1 LIKTFVRTALAV
13 CVVALM
19 FPIASA
25 HALSGYLANFETAY
39 SAAKGTRID
48 SCNLCHDAATF
59 PVRNSYGTAYASAG
73 HSFSAALAALD
84 SDGDT
89 FSNGA
94 EITALTFPG
103 DKLDKPAAPD
113 TLAPVVSFTM
123 PAAATSL
130 SVNVLTFSA
139 TDAVGVTGY
148 FLSESAVKPLASA
161 AGWSAPA
168 PKSFTFPAA
177 GSRTLNAWAKDA
189 AGNVSTGVSA
199 STVITLPVVDTQAPQ
214 VTFTLPATAASL
226 TVKVLSFS
234 ATDNFGVT
242 GYLLSE
248 SAVTPLASAAGWSA
262 TAPGSFT
269 FPAAGSRTLNAWAK
283 DAAGNVSTVVSATVV
298 ITISTTDTVAP
309 VVTFTMP
316 ATATS
321 LSVNVLSFSATDNVG
336 VTGYLLN
343 ESFVKPLASAAGWSA
358 TPQSS
363 YTFPAADTNTIY
375 AWAKDAA
382 GNVSTGVYRIV
393 FITLPAPDTLLPV
406 VAFTMPTTATS
417 LTVNVLSFS
426 ATDNVRVTGYLL
438 NESAIKPLAAAAG
451 WSATPPTRFTFPAYG
466 TRTLSAWAKDAAGN
480 VSARVFRTTV
490 ITLPKPEAVLP
501 VVTFT
506 MPTTATSLTV
516 KVLSFSATD
525 NVGVTGYLLNES
537 AIKPLASAAGWSAT
551 PQSSYTFPAAGTRY
565 LSAWA
570 KDAAGNVSTRVF
582 RTIVITLPKPEAVL
596 PVVTFTMPTTATSLT
611 VKVLSFSATDNVRVT
626 GYLLNESAIKPLAS
640 AAGWSATPQSSYTFP
655 AAGTR
660 TLSAWAKDAAG
671 NVSARVFRTTVITL
685 PNPDLVAPVVTF
697 TMPATAASLSV
708 KVLSFSATD
717 SVGVTGYLLSESA
730 VKPLAAAAGWSATP
744 PAGFTFPA
752 AGTRTL
758 RAWAKDAAGNVSA
771 GVSRSVV
778 ITLSAPPPG
787 PGFLFGDSFD
797 DVAATG
803 DPDWDYLDGFFGGA
817 SGALE
822 ALGGKDNLALVTSS
836 AGLDPFA
843 GGIIET
849 DVSVVDAD
857 PQTTAAVIFDY
868 QNENNY
874 RFVGLDLNLKRVV
887 VGQVGSFETSEDANE
902 STCAPA
908 ARQLAAS
915 QPLPASFFNGG
926 AWHHLLVAVDASA
939 GSITVYVDQ
948 NATPAVSANV
958 TSTGIGRVGLGAN
971 QARQKVFFDD
981 YQVWDATVLP

>member
-570 KDAAGNVSTRVF
+570 KDAAGNVS
-582 RTIVITLPKPEAVL
+582 
-596 PVVTFTMPTTATSLT
+596 
-611 VKVLSFSATDNVRVT
+611 
-626 GYLLNESAIKPLAS
+626 
-640 AAGWSATPQSSYTFP
+640 
-655 AAGTR
+655 
-660 TLSAWAKDAAG
+660 
-671 NVSARVFRTTVITL
+671 ARVFRTTVITL

>member
-1 LIKTFVRTALAV
+1 MIKTFVRTALAV

-438 NESAIKPLAAAAG
+438 NESAIKPLA
-451 WSATPPTRFTFPAYG
+451 
-466 TRTLSAWAKDAAGN
+466 
-480 VSARVFRTTV
+480 
-490 ITLPKPEAVLP
+490 
-501 VVTFT
+501 
-506 MPTTATSLTV
+506 
-516 KVLSFSATD
+516 
-525 NVGVTGYLLNES
+525 
-537 AIKPLASAAGWSAT
+537 
-551 PQSSYTFPAAGTRY
+551 
-565 LSAWA
+565 
-570 KDAAGNVSTRVF
+570 
-582 RTIVITLPKPEAVL
+582 
-596 PVVTFTMPTTATSLT
+596 
-611 VKVLSFSATDNVRVT
+611 
-626 GYLLNESAIKPLAS
+626 S